1 MAAIIDTISNQDMNF
16 LTLARN
22 EADFSPCL
30 QRHGCVAVLNGT
42 VIGRGCNHYRN
53 SSSDGFI
60 KNTCTCHAEI
70 AALREV
76 YKKFNIYY
84 NYSVNQKKGEK
95 YQKVV

>member
-1 MAAIIDTISNQDMNF
+1 MAVETISSKDMHF

-22 EADFSPCL
+22 EADFSTCL

-42 VIGRGCNHYRN
+42 VVGQGYNHYRC

-70 AALREV
+70 AAIREV
-76 YKKFNIYY
+76 YKKFNINNDYR
-84 NYSVNQKKGEK
+84 VNQIKVAKHKKD
-95 YQKVV
+95 V